1 MLSLLPDVI
10 TIHGRKNMQNIFDL
24 KELLELL
31 EDRQLR
37 LLKERL
43 AEMNEMDIAAFMEEL
58 DSEKT
63 VVVYR
68 MLSKEQASDVF
79 ACLPVEKQEHIINS
93 ITDSELSAIVNDLFV
108 DDAVDML
115 EELPANVV
123 KRVLKNSTPDTR
135 QLINQ
140 FLKYPEG
147 SAGSIMTAEYV
158 GLKQRMTVQ

>member
-1 MLSLLPDVI
+1 
-10 TIHGRKNMQNIFDL
+10 MQNIFDL

-79 ACLPVEKQEHIINS
+79 ACLPV
-93 ITDSELSAIVNDLFV
+93 
-108 DDAVDML
+108 
-115 EELPANVV
+115 
-123 KRVLKNSTPDTR
+123 
-135 QLINQ
+135 
-140 FLKYPEG
+140 
-147 SAGSIMTAEYV
+147 
-158 GLKQRMTVQ
+158 

>member
-1 MLSLLPDVI
+1 MSHLLNVTCRWLLLYKNVISASRNVI

-79 ACLPVEKQEHIINS
+79 ACLPVEKQEHIING
-93 ITDSELSAIVNDLFV
+93 ITDS
-108 DDAVDML
+108 
-115 EELPANVV
+115 
-123 KRVLKNSTPDTR
+123 
-135 QLINQ
+135 
-140 FLKYPEG
+140 G
-147 SAGSIMTAEYV
+147 AERHCERLV
-158 GLKQRMTVQ
+158 CR